1 MSVKL
6 EAFLAKIYVDA
17 EARGKFLAN
26 PRTEA
31 TSAGLTPEE
40 TDAVE
45 KIDRTGLEMTAR
57 SLTHKRKKR
66 R

>member
-17 EARGKFLAN
+17 EARAKFLAN
-26 PRTEA
+26 PRMAA

-40 TDAVE
+40 SDAVE

-57 SLTHKRKKR
+57 SLTHKRQKR